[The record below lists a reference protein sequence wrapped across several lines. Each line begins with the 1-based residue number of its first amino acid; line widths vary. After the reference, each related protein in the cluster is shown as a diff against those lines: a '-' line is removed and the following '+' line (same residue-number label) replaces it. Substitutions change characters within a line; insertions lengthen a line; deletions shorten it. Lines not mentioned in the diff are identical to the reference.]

1 MFHVQAR
8 TYVLGFSFLHVYLR
22 KLILDCVFNSAT
34 LPSGH
39 TSNPNNEI
47 AAIVLLFANLIFFPQ
62 VIFHGIVTGV
72 VLLVAALLTAGYV
85 ETCQNLDREVK

>member
-47 AAIVLLFANLIFFPQ
+47 VAIVLLCSFFFPQ